1 MDELKRW
8 LSLFG
13 IRGEEG
19 RLLQI
24 SSSLCAGLYSMYV
37 LLYVQTS
44 DEYVPILFLFES
56 CQTYVSVQCS
66 KDCTESVSS
75 SLMQLLSLLY
85 SFFRVSFS
93 PVWADSCDRWIQLLE
108 MTRRGRDWRGKLLVP
123 AVHIFCLAYYLN
135 ILLDKVTY
143 SNIV

>member
-44 DEYVPILFLFES
+44 DEYVPILFS
-56 CQTYVSVQCS
+56 
-66 KDCTESVSS
+66 
-75 SLMQLLSLLY
+75 LSLARPTYPSSVVKTAPNLSLRRSC
-85 SFFRVSFS
+85 SFF
-93 PVWADSCDRWIQLLE
+93 PSCTLFFVFPFPLSGLTVVTDGFNCWKGLGE
-108 MTRRGRDWRGKLLVP
+108 VGTGEGK
-123 AVHIFCLAYYLN
+123 YWYLQCIYFVLYN
-135 ILLDKVTY
+135 T
-143 SNIV
+143 